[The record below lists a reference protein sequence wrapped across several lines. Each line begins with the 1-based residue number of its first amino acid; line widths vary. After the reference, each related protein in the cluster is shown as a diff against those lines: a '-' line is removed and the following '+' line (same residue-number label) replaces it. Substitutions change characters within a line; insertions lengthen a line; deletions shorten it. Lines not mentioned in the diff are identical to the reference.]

1 MKLCVLFDGLD
12 VEIFGDDQ
20 NIEISGI
27 ALHSQDVLDNY
38 LFISSTGEFVTQ
50 AKENGAI
57 AILCLLY
64 TSPSPRD

>member
-38 LFISSTGEFVTQ
+38 LFILSL
-50 AKENGAI
+50 I
-57 AILCLLY
+57 HI
-64 TSPSPRD
+64 